1 MARPLK
7 RYVCQ
12 SCGAVTTKWSGRC
25 ESCGEWNTIVEE
37 AAPAPGPAGGGLT
50 RGGRGRLLEFT
61 GLTGSTPQPPRLKSG
76 INEFDRVCGGG
87 LVVGSALLIGG
98 DPGIGK
104 STLLLQMAAALAR
117 QHTACAYISGEEAV
131 DQVRLRAER
140 LGLADA
146 PVQLV
151 AATSVRDIVASLE
164 RSDAPK
170 VAVIDSIQTM
180 WLDTVDST
188 PGTVTQV
195 RASAQALVELAKR
208 RGIAVLLVGHVT
220 KDGAIAGPRV
230 LEHMVDTVLY
240 FEGERGHQFRILRT
254 VKNRFGPTDEIGVFE
269 MSDRGLADVAN
280 PSALFLADRRATSP
294 ALVCSPVSRAPAP
307 PGRDPGPRQPLLP
320 GDSEARVVGW
330 DSNRLAMVLAV
341 LEARC
346 GVTVGANDVYLN
358 VAGGLRIGEPA
369 ADLAVAAAV
378 ISSLADEQVP
388 GDMVVFG
395 EIGLGGE
402 VRPVGQREARLREA
416 AKLGFRSAL
425 IPQAR
430 GGSGPAPRPPRVSP
444 LTKLSIYRTLWRVSN
459 RRSATKTGPPRRRVG
474 SQARS
479 GSGLGTE
486 RTGRWSNWELPFSM
500 SP

>member
-7 RYVCQ
+7 RFVCQ
-12 SCGAVTTKWSGRC
+12 SCGAVTSKWSGRC
-25 ESCGEWNTIVEE
+25 ESCGEWNTITEE
-37 AAPAPGPAGGGLT
+37 AGAAPGPAGAMMARGHGGKK
-50 RGGRGRLLEFT
+50 GRLLEFT
-61 GLTGSTPQPPRLKSG
+61 GLTGSTPQPPRYKSG

-104 STLLLQMAAALAR
+104 STLLLQMAAALAK
-117 QHTACAYISGEEAV
+117 QNTACAYISGEEAV

-164 RSDAPK
+164 RPDAPR

-269 MSDRGLADVAN
+269 MSDRGLSDVAN
-280 PSALFLADRRATSP
+280 PSALFLAERRGQVSGACVFAGIEGTRPVLVEIQALVSPSSLATPRRA
-294 ALVCSPVSRAPAP
+294 
-307 PGRDPGPRQPLLP
+307 
-320 GDSEARVVGW
+320 VVGW
-330 DSNRLAMVLAV
+330 DSNRLAMVMAV

-346 GVTVGANDVYLN
+346 GVSIGANDVYLN

-378 ISSLADEQVP
+378 VSSLADEPVP
-388 GDMVVFG
+388 PDMVVFG
-395 EIGLGGE
+395 EVGLGGE
-402 VRPVGQREARLREA
+402 VRPVGQRDARLREA
-416 AKLGFRSAL
+416 AKLGFRTALVPRVRAGTGSASRSAEGIL
-425 IPQAR
+425 VDEIEHLSDLVARFQSADRPLKRSSR
-430 GGSGPAPRPPRVSP
+430 GGGRESGRGGDPDR
-444 LTKLSIYRTLWRVSN
+444 
-459 RRSATKTGPPRRRVG
+459 
-474 SQARS
+474 
-479 GSGLGTE
+479 E
-486 RTGRWSNWELPFSM
+486 RD
-500 SP
+500 

>member
-1 MARPLK
+1 MAKPLK
-7 RYVCQ
+7 RFVCQ
-12 SCGAVTTKWSGRC
+12 SCGAVTSKWGGRC

-37 AAPAPGPAGGGLT
+37 AAPAPGPAGGGMA
-50 RGGRGRLLEFT
+50 RAGKGRTLEFA
-61 GLTGSTPQPPRLKSG
+61 GLRGSTPQPDRYRSG
-76 INEFDRVCGGG
+76 IAEFDRVCGGG

-104 STLLLQMAAALAR
+104 STLLLQVAAALAR
-117 QHTACAYISGEEAV
+117 QHTACAYISGEEAL
-131 DQVRLRAER
+131 DQVRLRGER
-140 LGLADA
+140 LGLGDA
-146 PVQLV
+146 PVLLT
-151 AATSVRDIVASLE
+151 AATSVRDIVATLE
-164 RSDAPK
+164 RPDAPK

-180 WLDTVDST
+180 WLDTIDST
-188 PGTVTQV
+188 PGTVSQV

-240 FEGERGHQFRILRT
+240 FEGERGHHFRILRT

-269 MSDRGLADVAN
+269 MSDRGLSDVAN
-280 PSALFLADRRATSP
+280 PSALFLGERRGHVSGTCVFAGIEGTRP
-294 ALVCSPVSRAPAP
+294 VLTEIQALVAPSSFAT
-307 PGRDPGPRQPLLP
+307 PRH
-320 GDSEARVVGW
+320 AVVGW

-346 GVTVGANDVYLN
+346 GVAVGANDVYLN

-378 ISSLADEQVP
+378 VSSLADEAVP
-388 GDMVVFG
+388 ADMVVFG

-402 VRPVGQREARLREA
+402 VRPVSQREARLREA

-425 IPQAR
+425 VPR
-430 GGSGPAPRPPRVSP
+430 GRAGTGPAPRTEGIAIDEIEHLSDLVARFQPADRPMKRSRRDSP
-444 LTKLSIYRTLWRVSN
+444 SDR
-459 RRSATKTGPPRRRVG
+459 
-474 SQARS
+474 
-479 GSGLGTE
+479 
-486 RTGRWSNWELPFSM
+486 GRA
-500 SP
+500 